1 MKRKGETFTEFLT
14 ASMVFGIM
22 MAGLFEFMA
31 NQTQTVANIRDRDNL
46 MYLAQRV
53 CDWNI
58 SGTFPGH
65 GENVT
70 VKHRNI
76 LHHITH
82 NVNAGE
88 PLTYPYVDEEITEG
102 PTDIIDIEHDVVSFD
117 WDKDNHILTVRN
129 NNASMTFSIKP

>member
-46 MYLAQRV
+46 MFLAQCV

-65 GENVT
+65 GGNVT

-88 PLTYPYVDEEITEG
+88 PLTYPYVDAEITNG
-102 PTDIIDIEHDVVSFD
+102 PNDIIDIEHKIVSFD
-117 WDKDNHILTVRN
+117 WDKYNHTLTVRN